1 MDHEVLSVSNPN
13 PRRLPGPQLLHQ
25 LVASS
30 NDGIAIDYLCE
41 DVCSSYSYKQLH
53 DASQQLSKLISFL
66 HRELDSHADMI
77 VPVMMPQC
85 PQLYIS
91 LLAVLKAGGAFCP
104 LNIETP
110 PERVMFILNDV
121 SAKVVLVTRQLA
133 ESIPSECDVAVI
145 QVDALGSL
153 SEYENISNRATCPDR
168 LAYVMYTSGST
179 GTPKGV
185 GLSHRAATQALLA
198 HDRHLPQFT
207 RFLQFA
213 APTFDVSVFEIFF
226 PFFRGRT
233 LVCVRREEM
242 LNDLPASMRR
252 MNVDACE
259 LTPTVAG
266 GLLKKRQN
274 VPSLRLLLTIG
285 EMLKMPVIQEFGG
298 NEEQESLLWAMYG
311 PTEATIHCTLKPSIP
326 SNSSPGS
333 IGLPLDTV
341 SCFVIKPANS
351 SKEHHDFQLLPR
363 GEAGELAIGGFQLA
377 RGYLNRPEQNT
388 AAFIDSPY
396 GRIYRTGDKAVMKS
410 DGSFECL
417 GRLSDGQVKL
427 RGQRIELGEIEHAA
441 LRAPGCHGACAA
453 VVSANLV
460 LFCAVDHGVTEDIIE
475 GICRSWLPRFMI
487 PHDIVLMGEFP
498 RLPSGKVNKKKLESE
513 FKQQKPAAIVA
524 SEPSCG
530 LTRLEMDMIDTISEL
545 ARQNVNLQTKLAT
558 VGIDSLSAIKLVA
571 ALRHKGYDSSV
582 ADLLKLRTV
591 GEICNHLQGRSR
603 VCATPQN
610 SERRLKELGS
620 RSPVP
625 QRQLLST
632 HVGGLV
638 ERVMA
643 CTELQSWILAET
655 EQNSR
660 TNCNEILLKAA
671 SSVKT
676 ETLFDAFS
684 EVIQSNEIL
693 RTGFLQWEGRYISVV
708 FPRPRIGQVE
718 IRPELQRRLGMS
730 TKEDFL
736 TTFQVQLISARENE
750 GPGIFIQAHHAIYD
764 GWTMD
769 MLLSDV
775 SQLLQGI
782 SLPPR
787 PQFKDIAS
795 FQTLITKEEKDNSRA
810 FWSKAL
816 LNWSKVPFP
825 KLLARPGPDEICTKT
840 DFVEIAPAAVEELSR
855 MNEISIAVLF
865 QAALAMT
872 WRGVTGE
879 PDVLFGSVVSGRTMP
894 VPCIEQIMGP
904 CIASVP
910 LRIDTGTMKTTLD
923 ILRSIHRSN
932 RAAMEH
938 CNLSLSEIGKL
949 VGAQAGESLYDVLFV
964 YQQSLYDFEGTHGLL
979 RHVSHLD
986 RLETKLLVEVEP
998 RPTGF
1003 ALQITYHSTSI
1014 ESGFVDEVSQQIG
1027 SFCRAILLNSTGTL
1041 EAAGKE
1047 VRVKLSA
1054 FEERVDIKNEPHD
1067 LVSLFDASAKR
1078 NPDAEAIRFVTS
1090 VEKSGFKTTTLSY
1103 SAVNQKANQIAHH
1116 LQRSGAEVGDVIAII
1131 MPKSAIFYTSTLGV
1145 LKAGCAYLP
1154 ILPTTPA
1161 ERIREILQQANAKHC
1176 LVDDALTEDILL
1188 PDSVTLLNVH
1198 SMSTSDMQPASIHLP
1213 SSPDRLAYVIFTSG
1227 STGTPKGV
1235 AVTQRSIASNVAH
1248 LSTVYP
1254 ITAARPRLLQACS
1267 PTFDVSVF
1275 EIYYAW
1281 NVGMSLCGADNDVL
1295 FTDLEHA
1302 IRELRITHLSLTPT
1316 VASLIKPQNVPQVEC
1331 IVTAGEPLTSPVLD
1345 NWGSLLFQGYGPSE
1359 TTNICVIG
1367 KMSQGDNPQHLGW
1380 ALPSTSV
1387 FVMAPNTLDVLP
1399 IGWIGELC
1407 FGGGQ
1412 VARGYLNDEALT
1424 AKNFIVHPF
1433 FGRIYR
1439 SGDMGRM
1446 LPDGS
1451 LMFSGRTDDQIK
1463 LRGQL
1468 IEASE
1473 VNSTL
1478 TNNSSTEIA
1487 ITILV
1492 KGGEL
1497 QSDQL
1502 ATFYKPRH
1510 TVQSSKILEIN
1521 AHLHHTLFSTLKS
1534 RLPAYMIPSYM
1545 IPVSDLPITPSGK
1558 VDKRILIQWFEAL
1571 PGDYLQ
1577 RASETSFVTEYDAQ
1591 WTKLEQQIAQVVAE
1605 SCNISKT
1612 EIGRWT
1618 PFASLGI
1625 DSISA
1630 IPLSRLL
1637 RGRLEFPVP
1646 ISTILRNPTVMQLA
1660 QSLSRRDDQT
1670 PRQAYQNTRD
1680 CMKRFGTEVQE
1691 DLRHKSADIED
1702 ILPCVPL
1709 QEAMLLKGQGSYYN
1723 KILLRLQVSPS
1734 AMQSYFNEV
1743 SRRHGI
1749 LRTCFVTTRNN
1760 AHPIAQ
1766 VILRKWRL
1774 PWRTFEV
1781 TEPSLE
1787 RASREHLDSLPE
1799 PLDSM
1804 IPPCSL
1810 AVIRYRGSNFLSFIC
1825 HHALYDGIA
1834 MENIWREVES
1844 LAHHQVLPAPV
1855 SYLPFLQQS
1864 LTLPAD
1870 VESFWQKEFEGFEG
1884 LSEFARSSKLSFN
1897 QCTHTSSID
1906 MPFEEIQRKARRLGV
1921 SLLSVC
1927 QASWAAVLA
1936 SMFDKPDITF
1946 GNVVSGR
1953 TTALDGIDR
1962 LVAPCFNT
1970 IPLRMDISKST
1981 QSIDLL
1987 ERYQNLNVKL
1997 FPYQFSPLKLVQKIV
2012 GTQNRVLFNTLFL
2025 LQKPLTDMDKSI
2037 WTLEEDSGSMDVALL
2052 CEVVPCPKLNSIILN
2067 LHYDM
2072 DIITDELASSISDT
2086 FKLVM
2091 RSMLSSPFDSVPGQF
2106 LTLSSAENFRSLVIM
2121 KTKRLVTEQEG
2132 KGSQWTVLEKKV
2144 RKSIASVSKTEES
2157 VIHHHTTIFQLGLDS
2172 INAVQIASLL
2182 RSQGFPVSSSDVV
2195 ECPSC
2200 ERLAARIEQS
2210 LKKLGS
2216 QSPTLNFA
2224 AFRKAIAA
2232 EIIDGVP
2239 SNVNIEAV
2247 LPCTAIQNAMLTAFL
2262 QSAEGSYLNFL
2273 FYRIEDRTNIQEL
2286 AGAWKLLQQHHPM
2299 LRTGFVPTSHPH
2311 SAFAMLRREATDLN
2325 PPVQLFCRE
2334 SSNVFNFSSW
2344 KEETRLQLRKNMS
2357 MPPWRIALV
2366 QDGEAIL
2373 MHIAIHHALYDAI
2386 SFHGLIHGLYQFL
2399 QKKPCRFGNIEPAL
2413 AEIVSR
2419 TQDDLSQSRQFW
2431 QSYAERTVVNKFP
2444 VMTPLR
2450 VGLGKVIIKQK
2461 QFSMTHE
2468 EVHAATALIGTSLQV
2483 VLQATWARLLASY
2496 LGERSVVFGVCL
2508 AGRTTDETITAPF
2521 PCITTVPIVVE
2532 TTKSNKSM
2540 MNRMNEF
2547 NSTLHKHQ
2555 FAALSSIQKWLGY
2568 PSTPVFDTI
2577 LVYQNAR
2584 SSPSV
2589 MPGWD
2594 LVADEPCVEY
2604 AVSLEYESSRE
2615 GDALIRITTR
2625 SDVLPSEQA
2634 ELMLRQFDAILAHF
2648 LKQPDGTE
2656 HELYTTEEGI
2666 FSISPAR
2673 MPAMIAQVE
2682 LVHQLVE
2689 KNAESQPDSPA
2700 LEFVKSFDS
2709 QCDSASVWSY
2719 RELDEAGNQVAH
2731 LLSDMV
2737 SVGDTV
2743 AVHFPKCPEAYISI
2757 LGVLKAGCSFV
2768 ALDPSLPDAR
2778 KKFILEDSKAACLLT
2793 DDPAAAPSDIGVP
2806 AVLIDIGGIKELPVT
2821 RVIHEPGIMST
2832 STCYCLYTSGTTGTP
2847 KGCEITHENTVQAMM
2862 AFQHLFEGHWQR
2874 ESRWLQFAAFHF
2886 DVSVLEQYWS
2896 WSVGITVVAA
2906 PKDLILDD
2914 LVGSISKLRI
2924 THLDLTPSLARLTH
2938 PDELPDLCK
2947 GVFITGGEQL
2957 NQDILDAWG
2966 PKAVIYNAYGPTEA
2980 TIGVTMYKRVP
2991 INGRPSNIG
3000 QQFPN
3005 VGSYIFHTGTEIP
3018 VLRGGVGEL
3027 CVSGKLVGK
3036 GYLQRPELSK
3046 EKFPVLSYFK
3056 ERVYRTGDL
3065 VRILHD
3071 GCFEFLGRADDQVKL
3086 RGQRLEIEEI
3096 NQVIRSGNSQVQ
3108 NAATLVISHE
3118 KKDFL
3123 VAFVTRHDEAT
3134 THLRITGDDDEITKK
3149 ARKSCLEKLPGYM
3162 VPTYFIPLSYI
3173 PLSSNNKVE
3182 AKRLRLFFDDI
3193 GQERLMQFTGQRSHS
3208 RNTHLDHTT
3217 LETVVGVLAEFCRI
3231 PRVKIL
3237 RSTSIFDLGV
3247 DSISALQLSTLLKN
3261 KGIDAATP
3269 ARILR
3274 FPIVADLVH
3283 ELAGK
3288 GTRKNSSQVAK
3299 EVKQMLQ
3306 VWQYR
3311 YRGIACR
3318 ELQVEPCK
3326 VEYITPCSPLQEG
3339 MISAALS
3346 ENSTRPYFNWF
3357 DIQLRSE
3364 TSMTRVQQAWELTLL
3379 NNPILRSVFLRTTDG
3394 FFQVALHGT
3403 QNFWHLISVAADD
3416 GIEAALEDQRSSW
3429 IASNSSHIVSPFQ
3442 FIQVQGPGK
3451 QALRLHMFHGL
3462 YDGNSFEL
3470 MNKYALCVYESEH
3483 PPPAPSYVEALYRG
3497 PLRSFEFCK
3506 NFWISHLGRW
3516 EFCPISFAAPSLARS
3531 RFIECCRFLPI
3542 EALENLRS
3550 QANVT
3555 LQAVVLSLWTIV
3567 LQTHISRMLTV
3578 GVIVAGRS
3586 IDLPHIENTMGPLF
3600 NTIPFFNQSLVG
3612 LTWKGLVRRC
3622 HEFNTDIL
3630 PFQHVPLRDIQR
3642 WCSKSQPLFDNLF
3655 AFRVGSLESRSGE
3668 EENPWTI
3675 VEGQQVNI
3683 DYPLA
3688 FEATDTRDGQLH
3700 VRLVACEDV
3709 LNSEAMEGMI
3719 NHFHQM
3725 MTTVRQDTLLAEN
3738 VPEQAVAT
3746 TCKLSAVP
3754 HSRTEN
3760 APEQESDWTPISL
3773 ALRDELC
3780 ILAGISPEH
3789 IGPDTSILD
3798 LGIDSIDSIKI
3809 SARLA
3814 KRDIKVSASQ
3824 IVRFQTISAITGAS
3838 SAVSIPQNSTNS
3850 AILADIKRGL
3860 KSYLEARSVDLSQLE
3875 DVLPPT
3881 PLQQSMIAGMIES
3894 DFEWYFNQDILELNE
3909 GVDIIRLKEAWETV
3923 VEASPILRTG
3933 FLEVDSCEYDISYCQ
3948 VVFRQKQVYISL
3960 DQAED
3965 ISQLQ
3970 CYLSRASNIAR
3981 KGAAT
3986 SGLFQVALVS
3996 TPHKSY
4002 MIISM
4007 AHAIYD
4013 GWSLGLTFQ
4022 DVKAAYRDSF
4032 KPRNHWQI
4040 LDSEPA
4046 LFMSPKADAFWEE
4059 YLADASPTIFE
4070 KKAMDRDGS
4079 QEPEGVYRSET
4090 LSAQQVSEIGEF
4102 CKRASVSLQSLC
4114 LACWAAV
4121 SASWVQSLDT
4131 VFGVV
4136 LFGRDFEG
4144 AHELN
4149 FPTINTV
4156 AFRSLLHG
4164 SASVFLSYME
4174 SNLADVRTH
4183 QRVSLRDAQASMR
4196 LGSKRKRLF
4205 NSLFILQKS
4214 RTNQEPDAWKSI
4226 GSSSA
4231 VEYPICVEAELS
4243 EDHLVWRVAC
4253 KKDHFSQ
4260 SEAEEILSKLD
4271 QVLHYFLSSPESE
4284 VLSFSDDGVSICGM
4298 PSWPT
4303 KDTVL
4308 QDEEDVG
4315 ADLNEGVLMD
4325 EWSETSS
4332 HIRQVLSEVSAVPL
4346 ESILPAST
4354 LYHLGLDSISAIK
4367 VSLLLRRRNIR
4378 LKPRDLAEANSISE
4392 MARRTSWDETPLN
4405 ASHAQTR
4412 NWKVDHFVSEEH
4424 VLNRCGVM
4432 PRDVMAVLPAT
4443 PLQVYM
4449 LSVWHGSGGSV
4460 FYPEFHYEAPSTY
4473 THGQISKAW
4482 SKVVR
4487 MVPILRARLVSTGSR
4502 ALPWVQVV
4510 LNGEP
4515 RSSERFDQPLVQFLA
4530 QQSQNEKSWI
4540 IRLCIHHALYD
4551 GFSLPRIMQLYDEAL
4566 QKGDLFDQAQ
4576 SSVAFAKWQ
4585 EFSTAPL
4592 LPANM
4597 QTRKAFWMAYLAGCG
4612 PASSRFA
4619 STFPSLGSTAA
4630 RVSYLREKALVSV
4643 TKLRKL
4649 ASTNGIS
4656 LQSLLLAAYAKS
4668 LCPDGTGA
4676 GVESSI
4682 VFGLYLAN
4690 RTSSKEELDTTY
4702 PTLNLVPLRVN
4713 LSRGD
4718 DVVNVGGAIH
4728 EDLKLI
4734 QAEGRAQ
4741 VGLWEIH
4748 AWTGMQI
4755 HTFVNILSLPDGG
4768 HGADVTAQPGV
4779 MRATKQERTLDQ
4791 NIRLEPLK
4799 TPWLQ
4804 GNAVQ
4809 DAYPVPLDVEMS
4821 VSESGLDIGVFGSTD
4836 MLSRAEAPL
4845 LVDSILE
4852 HLQDVA

>member
-1 MDHEVLSVSNPN
+1 
-13 PRRLPGPQLLHQ
+13 
-25 LVASS
+25 
-30 NDGIAIDYLCE
+30 
-41 DVCSSYSYKQLH
+41 
-53 DASQQLSKLISFL
+53 
-66 HRELDSHADMI
+66 
-77 VPVMMPQC
+77 
-85 PQLYIS
+85 
-91 LLAVLKAGGAFCP
+91 
-104 LNIETP
+104 
-110 PERVMFILNDV
+110 
-121 SAKVVLVTRQLA
+121 
-133 ESIPSECDVAVI
+133 
-145 QVDALGSL
+145 
-153 SEYENISNRATCPDR
+153 
-168 LAYVMYTSGST
+168 
-179 GTPKGV
+179 
-185 GLSHRAATQALLA
+185 
-198 HDRHLPQFT
+198 
-207 RFLQFA
+207 
-213 APTFDVSVFEIFF
+213 
-226 PFFRGRT
+226 
-233 LVCVRREEM
+233 
-242 LNDLPASMRR
+242 
-252 MNVDACE
+252 
-259 LTPTVAG
+259 
-266 GLLKKRQN
+266 
-274 VPSLRLLLTIG
+274 
-285 EMLKMPVIQEFGG
+285 
-298 NEEQESLLWAMYG
+298 
-311 PTEATIHCTLKPSIP
+311 
-326 SNSSPGS
+326 
-333 IGLPLDTV
+333 
-341 SCFVIKPANS
+341 
-351 SKEHHDFQLLPR
+351 
-363 GEAGELAIGGFQLA
+363 
-377 RGYLNRPEQNT
+377 
-388 AAFIDSPY
+388 
-396 GRIYRTGDKAVMKS
+396 
-410 DGSFECL
+410 
-417 GRLSDGQVKL
+417 
-427 RGQRIELGEIEHAA
+427 
-441 LRAPGCHGACAA
+441 
-453 VVSANLV
+453 
-460 LFCAVDHGVTEDIIE
+460 
-475 GICRSWLPRFMI
+475 
-487 PHDIVLMGEFP
+487 
-498 RLPSGKVNKKKLESE
+498 
-513 FKQQKPAAIVA
+513 
-524 SEPSCG
+524 
-530 LTRLEMDMIDTISEL
+530 
-545 ARQNVNLQTKLAT
+545 
-558 VGIDSLSAIKLVA
+558 
-571 ALRHKGYDSSV
+571 
-582 ADLLKLRTV
+582 
-591 GEICNHLQGRSR
+591 
-603 VCATPQN
+603 
-610 SERRLKELGS
+610 
-620 RSPVP
+620 
-625 QRQLLST
+625 
-632 HVGGLV
+632 
-638 ERVMA
+638 
-643 CTELQSWILAET
+643 
-655 EQNSR
+655 
-660 TNCNEILLKAA
+660 
-671 SSVKT
+671 
-676 ETLFDAFS
+676 
-684 EVIQSNEIL
+684 
-693 RTGFLQWEGRYISVV
+693 
-708 FPRPRIGQVE
+708 
-718 IRPELQRRLGMS
+718 
-730 TKEDFL
+730 
-736 TTFQVQLISARENE
+736 
-750 GPGIFIQAHHAIYD
+750 
-764 GWTMD
+764 
-769 MLLSDV
+769 
-775 SQLLQGI
+775 
-782 SLPPR
+782 
-787 PQFKDIAS
+787 
-795 FQTLITKEEKDNSRA
+795 
-810 FWSKAL
+810 
-816 LNWSKVPFP
+816 
-825 KLLARPGPDEICTKT
+825 
-840 DFVEIAPAAVEELSR
+840 
-855 MNEISIAVLF
+855 
-865 QAALAMT
+865 
-872 WRGVTGE
+872 
-879 PDVLFGSVVSGRTMP
+879 
-894 VPCIEQIMGP
+894 
-904 CIASVP
+904 
-910 LRIDTGTMKTTLD
+910 
-923 ILRSIHRSN
+923 
-932 RAAMEH
+932 
-938 CNLSLSEIGKL
+938 
-949 VGAQAGESLYDVLFV
+949 
-964 YQQSLYDFEGTHGLL
+964 
-979 RHVSHLD
+979 
-986 RLETKLLVEVEP
+986 
-998 RPTGF
+998 
-1003 ALQITYHSTSI
+1003 
-1014 ESGFVDEVSQQIG
+1014 
-1027 SFCRAILLNSTGTL
+1027 
-1041 EAAGKE
+1041 
-1047 VRVKLSA
+1047 
-1054 FEERVDIKNEPHD
+1054 
-1067 LVSLFDASAKR
+1067 
-1078 NPDAEAIRFVTS
+1078 
-1090 VEKSGFKTTTLSY
+1090 
-1103 SAVNQKANQIAHH
+1103 
-1116 LQRSGAEVGDVIAII
+1116 
-1131 MPKSAIFYTSTLGV
+1131 
-1145 LKAGCAYLP
+1145 
-1154 ILPTTPA
+1154 
-1161 ERIREILQQANAKHC
+1161 
-1176 LVDDALTEDILL
+1176 
-1188 PDSVTLLNVH
+1188 
-1198 SMSTSDMQPASIHLP
+1198 MSTSDMQPASIHLP

-1691 DLRHKSADIED
+1691 DLRHK
-1702 ILPCVPL
+1702 
-1709 QEAMLLKGQGSYYN
+1709 K
-1723 KILLRLQVSPS
+1723 
-1734 AMQSYFNEV
+1734 
-1743 SRRHGI
+1743 
-1749 LRTCFVTTRNN
+1749 
-1760 AHPIAQ
+1760 
-1766 VILRKWRL
+1766 
-1774 PWRTFEV
+1774 
-1781 TEPSLE
+1781 
-1787 RASREHLDSLPE
+1787 
-1799 PLDSM
+1799 
-1804 IPPCSL
+1804 
-1810 AVIRYRGSNFLSFIC
+1810 
-1825 HHALYDGIA
+1825 
-1834 MENIWREVES
+1834 
-1844 LAHHQVLPAPV
+1844 
-1855 SYLPFLQQS
+1855 
-1864 LTLPAD
+1864 
-1870 VESFWQKEFEGFEG
+1870 
-1884 LSEFARSSKLSFN
+1884 
-1897 QCTHTSSID
+1897 
-1906 MPFEEIQRKARRLGV
+1906 
-1921 SLLSVC
+1921 
-1927 QASWAAVLA
+1927 
-1936 SMFDKPDITF
+1936 
-1946 GNVVSGR
+1946 
-1953 TTALDGIDR
+1953 
-1962 LVAPCFNT
+1962 
-1970 IPLRMDISKST
+1970 
-1981 QSIDLL
+1981 
-1987 ERYQNLNVKL
+1987 
-1997 FPYQFSPLKLVQKIV
+1997 
-2012 GTQNRVLFNTLFL
+2012 
-2025 LQKPLTDMDKSI
+2025 
-2037 WTLEEDSGSMDVALL
+2037 
-2052 CEVVPCPKLNSIILN
+2052 
-2067 LHYDM
+2067 
-2072 DIITDELASSISDT
+2072 
-2086 FKLVM
+2086 
-2091 RSMLSSPFDSVPGQF
+2091 
-2106 LTLSSAENFRSLVIM
+2106 
-2121 KTKRLVTEQEG
+2121 
-2132 KGSQWTVLEKKV
+2132 
-2144 RKSIASVSKTEES
+2144 
-2157 VIHHHTTIFQLGLDS
+2157 
-2172 INAVQIASLL
+2172 
-2182 RSQGFPVSSSDVV
+2182 
-2195 ECPSC
+2195 
-2200 ERLAARIEQS
+2200 
-2210 LKKLGS
+2210 
-2216 QSPTLNFA
+2216 
-2224 AFRKAIAA
+2224 
-2232 EIIDGVP
+2232 
-2239 SNVNIEAV
+2239 
-2247 LPCTAIQNAMLTAFL
+2247 
-2262 QSAEGSYLNFL
+2262 
-2273 FYRIEDRTNIQEL
+2273 
-2286 AGAWKLLQQHHPM
+2286 
-2299 LRTGFVPTSHPH
+2299 
-2311 SAFAMLRREATDLN
+2311 
-2325 PPVQLFCRE
+2325 
-2334 SSNVFNFSSW
+2334 
-2344 KEETRLQLRKNMS
+2344 
-2357 MPPWRIALV
+2357 
-2366 QDGEAIL
+2366 
-2373 MHIAIHHALYDAI
+2373 
-2386 SFHGLIHGLYQFL
+2386 
-2399 QKKPCRFGNIEPAL
+2399 
-2413 AEIVSR
+2413 
-2419 TQDDLSQSRQFW
+2419 
-2431 QSYAERTVVNKFP
+2431 
-2444 VMTPLR
+2444 
-2450 VGLGKVIIKQK
+2450 
-2461 QFSMTHE
+2461 
-2468 EVHAATALIGTSLQV
+2468 
-2483 VLQATWARLLASY
+2483 
-2496 LGERSVVFGVCL
+2496 
-2508 AGRTTDETITAPF
+2508 
-2521 PCITTVPIVVE
+2521 
-2532 TTKSNKSM
+2532 
-2540 MNRMNEF
+2540 
-2547 NSTLHKHQ
+2547 
-2555 FAALSSIQKWLGY
+2555 
-2568 PSTPVFDTI
+2568 
-2577 LVYQNAR
+2577 
-2584 SSPSV
+2584 
-2589 MPGWD
+2589 
-2594 LVADEPCVEY
+2594 
-2604 AVSLEYESSRE
+2604 
-2615 GDALIRITTR
+2615 
-2625 SDVLPSEQA
+2625 
-2634 ELMLRQFDAILAHF
+2634 
-2648 LKQPDGTE
+2648 
-2656 HELYTTEEGI
+2656 
-2666 FSISPAR
+2666 
-2673 MPAMIAQVE
+2673 
-2682 LVHQLVE
+2682 
-2689 KNAESQPDSPA
+2689 
-2700 LEFVKSFDS
+2700 
-2709 QCDSASVWSY
+2709 
-2719 RELDEAGNQVAH
+2719 
-2731 LLSDMV
+2731 
-2737 SVGDTV
+2737 
-2743 AVHFPKCPEAYISI
+2743 
-2757 LGVLKAGCSFV
+2757 
-2768 ALDPSLPDAR
+2768 
-2778 KKFILEDSKAACLLT
+2778 
-2793 DDPAAAPSDIGVP
+2793 
-2806 AVLIDIGGIKELPVT
+2806 
-2821 RVIHEPGIMST
+2821 
-2832 STCYCLYTSGTTGTP
+2832 
-2847 KGCEITHENTVQAMM
+2847 
-2862 AFQHLFEGHWQR
+2862 
-2874 ESRWLQFAAFHF
+2874 
-2886 DVSVLEQYWS
+2886 QYWS

-3123 VAFVTRHDEAT
+3123 VA
-3134 THLRITGDDDEITKK
+3134 
-3149 ARKSCLEKLPGYM
+3149 
-3162 VPTYFIPLSYI
+3162 
-3173 PLSSNNKVE
+3173 
-3182 AKRLRLFFDDI
+3182 
-3193 GQERLMQFTGQRSHS
+3193 
-3208 RNTHLDHTT
+3208 
-3217 LETVVGVLAEFCRI
+3217 
-3231 PRVKIL
+3231 
-3237 RSTSIFDLGV
+3237 
-3247 DSISALQLSTLLKN
+3247 
-3261 KGIDAATP
+3261 
-3269 ARILR
+3269 
-3274 FPIVADLVH
+3274 
-3283 ELAGK
+3283 
-3288 GTRKNSSQVAK
+3288 
-3299 EVKQMLQ
+3299 
-3306 VWQYR
+3306 
-3311 YRGIACR
+3311 
-3318 ELQVEPCK
+3318 
-3326 VEYITPCSPLQEG
+3326 
-3339 MISAALS
+3339 
-3346 ENSTRPYFNWF
+3346 
-3357 DIQLRSE
+3357 
-3364 TSMTRVQQAWELTLL
+3364 
-3379 NNPILRSVFLRTTDG
+3379 
-3394 FFQVALHGT
+3394 
-3403 QNFWHLISVAADD
+3403 
-3416 GIEAALEDQRSSW
+3416 
-3429 IASNSSHIVSPFQ
+3429 
-3442 FIQVQGPGK
+3442 
-3451 QALRLHMFHGL
+3451 
-3462 YDGNSFEL
+3462 
-3470 MNKYALCVYESEH
+3470 
-3483 PPPAPSYVEALYRG
+3483 
-3497 PLRSFEFCK
+3497 
-3506 NFWISHLGRW
+3506 
-3516 EFCPISFAAPSLARS
+3516 
-3531 RFIECCRFLPI
+3531 
-3542 EALENLRS
+3542 
-3550 QANVT
+3550 
-3555 LQAVVLSLWTIV
+3555 
-3567 LQTHISRMLTV
+3567 
-3578 GVIVAGRS
+3578 
-3586 IDLPHIENTMGPLF
+3586 
-3600 NTIPFFNQSLVG
+3600 
-3612 LTWKGLVRRC
+3612 
-3622 HEFNTDIL
+3622 
-3630 PFQHVPLRDIQR
+3630 
-3642 WCSKSQPLFDNLF
+3642 
-3655 AFRVGSLESRSGE
+3655 
-3668 EENPWTI
+3668 
-3675 VEGQQVNI
+3675 
-3683 DYPLA
+3683 
-3688 FEATDTRDGQLH
+3688 
-3700 VRLVACEDV
+3700 
-3709 LNSEAMEGMI
+3709 
-3719 NHFHQM
+3719 
-3725 MTTVRQDTLLAEN
+3725 
-3738 VPEQAVAT
+3738 
-3746 TCKLSAVP
+3746 
-3754 HSRTEN
+3754 RTEN

>member
-1 MDHEVLSVSNPN
+1 
-13 PRRLPGPQLLHQ
+13 
-25 LVASS
+25 
-30 NDGIAIDYLCE
+30 
-41 DVCSSYSYKQLH
+41 
-53 DASQQLSKLISFL
+53 
-66 HRELDSHADMI
+66 
-77 VPVMMPQC
+77 
-85 PQLYIS
+85 
-91 LLAVLKAGGAFCP
+91 
-104 LNIETP
+104 
-110 PERVMFILNDV
+110 
-121 SAKVVLVTRQLA
+121 
-133 ESIPSECDVAVI
+133 
-145 QVDALGSL
+145 
-153 SEYENISNRATCPDR
+153 
-168 LAYVMYTSGST
+168 
-179 GTPKGV
+179 
-185 GLSHRAATQALLA
+185 
-198 HDRHLPQFT
+198 
-207 RFLQFA
+207 
-213 APTFDVSVFEIFF
+213 
-226 PFFRGRT
+226 
-233 LVCVRREEM
+233 
-242 LNDLPASMRR
+242 
-252 MNVDACE
+252 
-259 LTPTVAG
+259 
-266 GLLKKRQN
+266 
-274 VPSLRLLLTIG
+274 
-285 EMLKMPVIQEFGG
+285 
-298 NEEQESLLWAMYG
+298 
-311 PTEATIHCTLKPSIP
+311 
-326 SNSSPGS
+326 
-333 IGLPLDTV
+333 
-341 SCFVIKPANS
+341 
-351 SKEHHDFQLLPR
+351 
-363 GEAGELAIGGFQLA
+363 
-377 RGYLNRPEQNT
+377 
-388 AAFIDSPY
+388 
-396 GRIYRTGDKAVMKS
+396 
-410 DGSFECL
+410 
-417 GRLSDGQVKL
+417 
-427 RGQRIELGEIEHAA
+427 
-441 LRAPGCHGACAA
+441 
-453 VVSANLV
+453 
-460 LFCAVDHGVTEDIIE
+460 
-475 GICRSWLPRFMI
+475 
-487 PHDIVLMGEFP
+487 
-498 RLPSGKVNKKKLESE
+498 
-513 FKQQKPAAIVA
+513 
-524 SEPSCG
+524 
-530 LTRLEMDMIDTISEL
+530 
-545 ARQNVNLQTKLAT
+545 
-558 VGIDSLSAIKLVA
+558 
-571 ALRHKGYDSSV
+571 
-582 ADLLKLRTV
+582 
-591 GEICNHLQGRSR
+591 
-603 VCATPQN
+603 
-610 SERRLKELGS
+610 
-620 RSPVP
+620 
-625 QRQLLST
+625 
-632 HVGGLV
+632 
-638 ERVMA
+638 
-643 CTELQSWILAET
+643 
-655 EQNSR
+655 
-660 TNCNEILLKAA
+660 
-671 SSVKT
+671 
-676 ETLFDAFS
+676 
-684 EVIQSNEIL
+684 
-693 RTGFLQWEGRYISVV
+693 
-708 FPRPRIGQVE
+708 
-718 IRPELQRRLGMS
+718 
-730 TKEDFL
+730 
-736 TTFQVQLISARENE
+736 
-750 GPGIFIQAHHAIYD
+750 
-764 GWTMD
+764 
-769 MLLSDV
+769 
-775 SQLLQGI
+775 
-782 SLPPR
+782 
-787 PQFKDIAS
+787 
-795 FQTLITKEEKDNSRA
+795 
-810 FWSKAL
+810 
-816 LNWSKVPFP
+816 
-825 KLLARPGPDEICTKT
+825 
-840 DFVEIAPAAVEELSR
+840 
-855 MNEISIAVLF
+855 
-865 QAALAMT
+865 
-872 WRGVTGE
+872 
-879 PDVLFGSVVSGRTMP
+879 
-894 VPCIEQIMGP
+894 
-904 CIASVP
+904 
-910 LRIDTGTMKTTLD
+910 
-923 ILRSIHRSN
+923 
-932 RAAMEH
+932 
-938 CNLSLSEIGKL
+938 
-949 VGAQAGESLYDVLFV
+949 
-964 YQQSLYDFEGTHGLL
+964 
-979 RHVSHLD
+979 
-986 RLETKLLVEVEP
+986 
-998 RPTGF
+998 
-1003 ALQITYHSTSI
+1003 
-1014 ESGFVDEVSQQIG
+1014 
-1027 SFCRAILLNSTGTL
+1027 
-1041 EAAGKE
+1041 
-1047 VRVKLSA
+1047 
-1054 FEERVDIKNEPHD
+1054 
-1067 LVSLFDASAKR
+1067 
-1078 NPDAEAIRFVTS
+1078 
-1090 VEKSGFKTTTLSY
+1090 
-1103 SAVNQKANQIAHH
+1103 
-1116 LQRSGAEVGDVIAII
+1116 
-1131 MPKSAIFYTSTLGV
+1131 
-1145 LKAGCAYLP
+1145 
-1154 ILPTTPA
+1154 
-1161 ERIREILQQANAKHC
+1161 
-1176 LVDDALTEDILL
+1176 
-1188 PDSVTLLNVH
+1188 
-1198 SMSTSDMQPASIHLP
+1198 
-1213 SSPDRLAYVIFTSG
+1213 
-1227 STGTPKGV
+1227 
-1235 AVTQRSIASNVAH
+1235 
-1248 LSTVYP
+1248 
-1254 ITAARPRLLQACS
+1254 
-1267 PTFDVSVF
+1267 
-1275 EIYYAW
+1275 
-1281 NVGMSLCGADNDVL
+1281 
-1295 FTDLEHA
+1295 
-1302 IRELRITHLSLTPT
+1302 
-1316 VASLIKPQNVPQVEC
+1316 
-1331 IVTAGEPLTSPVLD
+1331 
-1345 NWGSLLFQGYGPSE
+1345 
-1359 TTNICVIG
+1359 
-1367 KMSQGDNPQHLGW
+1367 
-1380 ALPSTSV
+1380 
-1387 FVMAPNTLDVLP
+1387 
-1399 IGWIGELC
+1399 
-1407 FGGGQ
+1407 
-1412 VARGYLNDEALT
+1412 
-1424 AKNFIVHPF
+1424 
-1433 FGRIYR
+1433 
-1439 SGDMGRM
+1439 
-1446 LPDGS
+1446 
-1451 LMFSGRTDDQIK
+1451 
-1463 LRGQL
+1463 
-1468 IEASE
+1468 
-1473 VNSTL
+1473 
-1478 TNNSSTEIA
+1478 
-1487 ITILV
+1487 
-1492 KGGEL
+1492 
-1497 QSDQL
+1497 
-1502 ATFYKPRH
+1502 
-1510 TVQSSKILEIN
+1510 
-1521 AHLHHTLFSTLKS
+1521 
-1534 RLPAYMIPSYM
+1534 
-1545 IPVSDLPITPSGK
+1545 
-1558 VDKRILIQWFEAL
+1558 
-1571 PGDYLQ
+1571 
-1577 RASETSFVTEYDAQ
+1577 
-1591 WTKLEQQIAQVVAE
+1591 
-1605 SCNISKT
+1605 
-1612 EIGRWT
+1612 
-1618 PFASLGI
+1618 
-1625 DSISA
+1625 
-1630 IPLSRLL
+1630 
-1637 RGRLEFPVP
+1637 
-1646 ISTILRNPTVMQLA
+1646 
-1660 QSLSRRDDQT
+1660 
-1670 PRQAYQNTRD
+1670 
-1680 CMKRFGTEVQE
+1680 
-1691 DLRHKSADIED
+1691 
-1702 ILPCVPL
+1702 
-1709 QEAMLLKGQGSYYN
+1709 
-1723 KILLRLQVSPS
+1723 
-1734 AMQSYFNEV
+1734 
-1743 SRRHGI
+1743 
-1749 LRTCFVTTRNN
+1749 
-1760 AHPIAQ
+1760 
-1766 VILRKWRL
+1766 
-1774 PWRTFEV
+1774 
-1781 TEPSLE
+1781 
-1787 RASREHLDSLPE
+1787 
-1799 PLDSM
+1799 
-1804 IPPCSL
+1804 
-1810 AVIRYRGSNFLSFIC
+1810 
-1825 HHALYDGIA
+1825 
-1834 MENIWREVES
+1834 
-1844 LAHHQVLPAPV
+1844 
-1855 SYLPFLQQS
+1855 
-1864 LTLPAD
+1864 
-1870 VESFWQKEFEGFEG
+1870 
-1884 LSEFARSSKLSFN
+1884 
-1897 QCTHTSSID
+1897 
-1906 MPFEEIQRKARRLGV
+1906 
-1921 SLLSVC
+1921 
-1927 QASWAAVLA
+1927 
-1936 SMFDKPDITF
+1936 
-1946 GNVVSGR
+1946 
-1953 TTALDGIDR
+1953 
-1962 LVAPCFNT
+1962 
-1970 IPLRMDISKST
+1970 
-1981 QSIDLL
+1981 
-1987 ERYQNLNVKL
+1987 
-1997 FPYQFSPLKLVQKIV
+1997 
-2012 GTQNRVLFNTLFL
+2012 
-2025 LQKPLTDMDKSI
+2025 
-2037 WTLEEDSGSMDVALL
+2037 
-2052 CEVVPCPKLNSIILN
+2052 
-2067 LHYDM
+2067 
-2072 DIITDELASSISDT
+2072 
-2086 FKLVM
+2086 
-2091 RSMLSSPFDSVPGQF
+2091 
-2106 LTLSSAENFRSLVIM
+2106 
-2121 KTKRLVTEQEG
+2121 
-2132 KGSQWTVLEKKV
+2132 
-2144 RKSIASVSKTEES
+2144 
-2157 VIHHHTTIFQLGLDS
+2157 
-2172 INAVQIASLL
+2172 
-2182 RSQGFPVSSSDVV
+2182 
-2195 ECPSC
+2195 
-2200 ERLAARIEQS
+2200 
-2210 LKKLGS
+2210 
-2216 QSPTLNFA
+2216 
-2224 AFRKAIAA
+2224 
-2232 EIIDGVP
+2232 
-2239 SNVNIEAV
+2239 
-2247 LPCTAIQNAMLTAFL
+2247 
-2262 QSAEGSYLNFL
+2262 
-2273 FYRIEDRTNIQEL
+2273 
-2286 AGAWKLLQQHHPM
+2286 
-2299 LRTGFVPTSHPH
+2299 
-2311 SAFAMLRREATDLN
+2311 
-2325 PPVQLFCRE
+2325 
-2334 SSNVFNFSSW
+2334 
-2344 KEETRLQLRKNMS
+2344 
-2357 MPPWRIALV
+2357 
-2366 QDGEAIL
+2366 
-2373 MHIAIHHALYDAI
+2373 
-2386 SFHGLIHGLYQFL
+2386 
-2399 QKKPCRFGNIEPAL
+2399 
-2413 AEIVSR
+2413 
-2419 TQDDLSQSRQFW
+2419 
-2431 QSYAERTVVNKFP
+2431 
-2444 VMTPLR
+2444 
-2450 VGLGKVIIKQK
+2450 
-2461 QFSMTHE
+2461 
-2468 EVHAATALIGTSLQV
+2468 
-2483 VLQATWARLLASY
+2483 
-2496 LGERSVVFGVCL
+2496 
-2508 AGRTTDETITAPF
+2508 
-2521 PCITTVPIVVE
+2521 
-2532 TTKSNKSM
+2532 
-2540 MNRMNEF
+2540 
-2547 NSTLHKHQ
+2547 
-2555 FAALSSIQKWLGY
+2555 
-2568 PSTPVFDTI
+2568 
-2577 LVYQNAR
+2577 
-2584 SSPSV
+2584 

-3318 ELQVEPCK
+3318 ELQVEP
-3326 VEYITPCSPLQEG
+3326 L
-3339 MISAALS
+3339 
-3346 ENSTRPYFNWF
+3346 
-3357 DIQLRSE
+3357 
-3364 TSMTRVQQAWELTLL
+3364 
-3379 NNPILRSVFLRTTDG
+3379 
-3394 FFQVALHGT
+3394 
-3403 QNFWHLISVAADD
+3403 
-3416 GIEAALEDQRSSW
+3416 
-3429 IASNSSHIVSPFQ
+3429 
-3442 FIQVQGPGK
+3442 
-3451 QALRLHMFHGL
+3451 
-3462 YDGNSFEL
+3462 
-3470 MNKYALCVYESEH
+3470 
-3483 PPPAPSYVEALYRG
+3483 
-3497 PLRSFEFCK
+3497 
-3506 NFWISHLGRW
+3506 
-3516 EFCPISFAAPSLARS
+3516 
-3531 RFIECCRFLPI
+3531 
-3542 EALENLRS
+3542 
-3550 QANVT
+3550 
-3555 LQAVVLSLWTIV
+3555 
-3567 LQTHISRMLTV
+3567 
-3578 GVIVAGRS
+3578 
-3586 IDLPHIENTMGPLF
+3586 
-3600 NTIPFFNQSLVG
+3600 
-3612 LTWKGLVRRC
+3612 
-3622 HEFNTDIL
+3622 
-3630 PFQHVPLRDIQR
+3630 
-3642 WCSKSQPLFDNLF
+3642 
-3655 AFRVGSLESRSGE
+3655 
-3668 EENPWTI
+3668 
-3675 VEGQQVNI
+3675 
-3683 DYPLA
+3683 
-3688 FEATDTRDGQLH
+3688 
-3700 VRLVACEDV
+3700 ACEDV